1 MKPFNNIILDTKLHI
16 FLEMCVE
23 ENIHDS
29 VDDYRKGDDNFV
41 VIFKSGVCMEIIEY
55 FQQVWR
61 ATLSTANNT
70 VQLIVRA

>member
-1 MKPFNNIILDTKLHI
+1 MKTSILDTKLHI

-23 ENIHDS
+23 EGIHNHI
-29 VDDYRKGDDNFV
+29 DDYRKGDDNFV
-41 VIFKSGVCMEIIEY
+41 IIFKGNVCMEIVEY

-61 ATLSTANNT
+61 ATLSTVNNV